1 MTTSIMRKI
10 ASNSKQFQ
18 GERKDTKSMSPIEN
32 PPTQNTK
39 KALEKKSKEIYQQKI
54 KNRELAA
61 ARKQEKKDT
70 RENRNR
76 ILMHAGG
83 LMDMTGLLRYCFV
96 QSEEFDNPQDNLRAN
111 LLVGS
116 LLHLSEF
123 LNNCSPEDLAKI
135 EAAGKSFRSADKKN
149 RNLTGTNP
157 ALTNAKSVRP
167 MLIHESQ
174 NYKNRNAV
182 GFIHLEDL

>member
-1 MTTSIMRKI
+1 MRKI
-10 ASNSKQFQ
+10 AANAKQFQ
-18 GERKDTKSMSPIEN
+18 GEEKDTKNKSSIETTSTQK
-32 PPTQNTK
+32 PP

-61 ARKQEKKDT
+61 ARKQEKKAT

-96 QSEEFDNPQDNLRAN
+96 QSEEFDNPQDNLLAN

-116 LLHLSEF
+116 LLHLSEY
-123 LNNCSPEDLAKI
+123 LHNCSPEDLAKI
-135 EAAGKSFRSADKKN
+135 EASGKSFRRADKKK

-174 NYKNRNAV
+174 NYKNRNA
-182 GFIHLEDL
+182 GGAAPTDDL

>member
-1 MTTSIMRKI
+1 MTTSIMKKI
-10 ASNSKQFQ
+10 AINSKQFQ
-18 GERKDTKSMSPIEN
+18 GEEKDTKSKSPIETTSKQK
-32 PPTQNTK
+32 PP

-61 ARKQEKKDT
+61 ARKQEKKAT

-83 LMDMTGLLRYCFV
+83 LLDMTGLLRYCFNNAD
-96 QSEEFDNPQDNLRAN
+96 EFDNPQDNLRAN

-116 LLHLSEF
+116 LLHLSEY
-123 LNNCSPEDLAKI
+123 LYNCSPDDLAKI
-135 EAAGKSFRSADKKN
+135 EAAGKLFRSSDKKN
-149 RNLTGTNP
+149 RDLIGTNP

-167 MLIHESQ
+167 LLIHES
-174 NYKNRNAV
+174 NSYKNRNAGRV
-182 GFIHLEDL
+182 APTDDL

>member
-1 MTTSIMRKI
+1 MKKI
-10 ASNSKQFQ
+10 AANAKQFQ
-18 GERKDTKSMSPIEN
+18 GEEKDTKNKSSIETTSTQK
-32 PPTQNTK
+32 PP

-61 ARKQEKKDT
+61 ARKQEKKAT

-116 LLHLSEF
+116 LLHLSEY
-123 LNNCSPEDLAKI
+123 LHNCSPEDLAKI
-135 EAAGKSFRSADKKN
+135 EASGKSFRSADKKK

-174 NYKNRNAV
+174 NYKNRNA
-182 GFIHLEDL
+182 GGAAPTDDL

>member
-10 ASNSKQFQ
+10 AANSKQFQ
-18 GERKDTKSMSPIEN
+18 GDEKDTKNKSSIETTSTQK
-32 PPTQNTK
+32 PP

-61 ARKQEKKDT
+61 ARKQEKKAT

-83 LMDMTGLLRYCFV
+83 LMDMTGLLRYCFA
-96 QSEEFDNPQDNLRAN
+96 QSEEFDNPQDNIRAN

-116 LLHLSEF
+116 LLHLSEY
-123 LNNCSPEDLAKI
+123 LYNCSPDDLAKI
-135 EAAGKSFRSADKKN
+135 EAAGKLFRSSDKKN
-149 RNLTGTNP
+149 RNLIGTNP

-167 MLIHESQ
+167 LLIHES
-174 NYKNRNAV
+174 NSYKNRNAGRV
-182 GFIHLEDL
+182 APTDDL